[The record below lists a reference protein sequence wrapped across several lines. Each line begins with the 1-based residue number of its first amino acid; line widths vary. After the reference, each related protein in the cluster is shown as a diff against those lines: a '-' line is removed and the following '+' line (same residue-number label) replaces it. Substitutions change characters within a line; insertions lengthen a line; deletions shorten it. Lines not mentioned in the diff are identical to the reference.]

1 MDKLDVGL
9 REKFKKF
16 HDAYEWAHA
25 RLTATGASEAVIAYE
40 VWEEAQRSVHLSPAE
55 LRLYKQLVA
64 MHSVN
69 GGELFGTGEDPG
81 GGR

>member
-1 MDKLDVGL
+1 MSELSTGL
-9 REKFKKF
+9 REKFKQF

-25 RLTATGASEAVIAYE
+25 RLTATGASEAVIAYD
-40 VWEEAQRSVHLSPAE
+40 VWEEAQKAVPLTPAE

-69 GGELFGTGEDPG
+69 GGELFGSDSGK
-81 GGR
+81 